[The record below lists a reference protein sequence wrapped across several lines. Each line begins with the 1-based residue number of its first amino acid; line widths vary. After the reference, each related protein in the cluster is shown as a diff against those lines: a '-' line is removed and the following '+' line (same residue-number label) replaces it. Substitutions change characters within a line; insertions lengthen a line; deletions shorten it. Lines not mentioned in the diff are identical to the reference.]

1 MWRKANKVIVSFDD
15 VDKLIS
21 KVSFSSDHKIIVGTD
36 SLVRG
41 QHYIFTTAIC
51 ILTCE
56 TSDVRRYFYQRK
68 TFDKSLY
75 KSLYKRLVKETSD
88 SISIANELKSKYPNT
103 NIEIHLDINQNDKH
117 KSSAY
122 KNALLG
128 YVQGYGFEY
137 KFKPDSFVASCIAD
151 RHTK

>member
-1 MWRKANKVIVSFDD
+1 MWRKANKAIVSFDD

-68 TFDKSLY
+68 TFDKSLFR
-75 KSLYKRLVKETSD
+75 SLYKRLVKETSD
-88 SISIANELKSKYPNT
+88 SINIANELKNKYPNM
-103 NIEIHLDINQNDKH
+103 NIEIPMNDFDLANGSIVDVKVKHYESATQN
-117 KSSAY
+117 
-122 KNALLG
+122 
-128 YVQGYGFEY
+128 FESEVRY
-137 KFKPDSFVASCIAD
+137 Y
-151 RHTK
+151 R